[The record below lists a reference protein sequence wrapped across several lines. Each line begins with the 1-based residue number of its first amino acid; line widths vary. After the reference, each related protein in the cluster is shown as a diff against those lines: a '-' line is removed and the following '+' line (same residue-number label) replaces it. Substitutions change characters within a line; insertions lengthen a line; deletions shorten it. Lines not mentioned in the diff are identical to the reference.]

1 MNEKK
6 INRLI
11 NLLYGIGAISV
22 ILGSIFRLQHYP
34 YGNYLLLGGAVLG
47 VIAAVTKLVVS
58 RVETKP

>member
-1 MNEKK
+1 MSEKK

-22 ILGSIFRLQHYP
+22 ILGAIFRLQHYP
-34 YGNYLLLGGAVLG
+34 YGNYLLLAGAILG
-47 VIAAVTKLVVS
+47 VIAAVTKLVFS